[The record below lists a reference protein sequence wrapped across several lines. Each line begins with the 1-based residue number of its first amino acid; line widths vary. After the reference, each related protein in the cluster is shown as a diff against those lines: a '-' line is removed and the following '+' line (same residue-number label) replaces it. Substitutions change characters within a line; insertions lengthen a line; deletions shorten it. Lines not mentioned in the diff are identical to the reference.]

1 MLHTLREG
9 PFGLI
14 IWQMHPVNVL
24 GGESLTA
31 FQEGLEGFLQD
42 PICRGIIITSNNR
55 EFVAGADLRTIQA
68 LTEATDPRAVYEA
81 SWALQTLFLRLETGG
96 KPVVAAMPGTAL
108 GGGYELAL
116 ACHYRILVNAEGA
129 ELGLPE
135 TQLGLMPGAGG
146 TQRLPR
152 KIGILQ
158 ALPLLLEGRRLSP
171 PEAKAQGLVDEL
183 VESRDQLLERALAY
197 LSSNPASQNP
207 WHDPK
212 FKVPGGEIYS
222 PAVAPYFVAAIAK
235 LREKS
240 YGLYPN
246 LESCLSAVY
255 EGLQVPFVK
264 GLEIESQYFAKS
276 VTQPTARAMVRTLF
290 FEKQRLE
297 RLPHRPKDVPPAEI
311 KKVAV
316 LGAGMMGKAIAYV
329 CARAGFETYIKDTSL
344 EIAQGA
350 RAFAEKTLARETQRG
365 RLSQR
370 SAQAVLER
378 LHPASTYDEL
388 AGADLVIEA
397 VIEDRSVKTEVY
409 QAIFPLL
416 HEQSLLASNTST
428 LPITGLAEAIPA
440 PERFIG
446 LHFFSPA
453 ERMPLLEIILGQKTS
468 PETLAWA
475 LDFAVRIRKTP
486 IVVRDSRGFFTSR
499 VFGTYVREGLRML
512 LEGVPPALIENLG
525 RMAGMPVGPLALAD
539 EVSIALMYQILR
551 QTEADLG
558 RSLADDPVHPIG
570 QLFVEQLGRL
580 GRKAGKGFYEY
591 PANGPKYLWP
601 GLKDYF
607 PPKAVDPSAY
617 QDLKDRFLYV
627 QVAEA
632 LRTYQEGILLAQ
644 ADGDVGSILG
654 WGFAPYT
661 GGVFHFVEFMGK
673 APFLA
678 RSEELAQRYGPR
690 FAVSL

>member
-1 MLHTLREG
+1 MIRTLREG
-9 PFGLI
+9 PYGVI
-14 IWQMHPVNVL
+14 IWRMQPINVL

-31 FQEGLEGFLQD
+31 FEEALEGFLQD
-42 PICRGIIITSNNR
+42 PTCQGLVITSENR
-55 EFVAGADLRTIQA
+55 EFIAGADLRTIEALMQA
-68 LTEATDPRAVYEA
+68 GDPRAVYEG
-81 SWALQTLFLRLETGG
+81 SWALQKLFLRLETGG

-116 ACHYRILVNAEGA
+116 ACHYRILVNEEGA
-129 ELGLPE
+129 EVGLPE
-135 TQLGLMPGAGG
+135 TQLGLMPGGGG

-152 KIGILQ
+152 KIGILS
-158 ALPLLLEGRRLSP
+158 ALPLILEGRRLSSQ
-171 PEAKAQGLVDEL
+171 EAKAQGLVEEL
-183 VESRDQLLERALAY
+183 IESRDQLLERALRY
-197 LSSNPASQNP
+197 LATKPTSQNP

-212 FKVPGGEIYS
+212 FRMPGGEIYS
-222 PAVAPYFVAAIAK
+222 PAVAPYFAAAIAK

-246 LESCLSAVY
+246 LTYCMSAIY

-264 GLEIESQYFAKS
+264 GLEIESRYFAKTIMEPS
-276 VTQPTARAMVRTLF
+276 ARAMVRTLF

-297 RLPHRPKDVPPAEI
+297 RLPHRPEGIPPAVI

-329 CARAGFETYIKDTSL
+329 CARAGLETYVKDASPTL
-344 EIAQGA
+344 TQGA
-350 RAFAEKTLARETQRG
+350 RTFAEKALERELQRG
-365 RLSQR
+365 RLSQA
-370 SAQAVLER
+370 SAQAILNR
-378 LHPASTYDEL
+378 LHLAQSYEEL

-397 VIEDRSVKTEVY
+397 VIEDRQVKTQVY
-409 QAIFPLL
+409 QDIFPLL
-416 HEQSLLASNTST
+416 HEKSVVASNTST
-428 LPITGLAEAIPA
+428 LPITSLAEAIPA

-468 PETLAWA
+468 PKTLAWS
-475 LDFAVRIRKTP
+475 LDFAAKIRKTP

-558 RSLADDPVHPIG
+558 HSLADDPVHPIG
-570 QLFVEQLGRL
+570 KCFVEELGRL

-591 PANGPKYLWP
+591 PPDAPKYLWP
-601 GLKDYF
+601 GLKELF
-607 PPKAVDPSAY
+607 PPKPVNPAQHEV
-617 QDLKDRFLYV
+617 LKDRFLYV

-632 LRTYQEGILLAQ
+632 LRTYQEGILLAKE
-644 ADGDVGSILG
+644 DGDVSSILG

-661 GGVFHFVEFMGK
+661 GGVFHFIEFVGK
-673 APFLA
+673 ERFLA
-678 RSEELAQRYGPR
+678 RSEHLAREYGDR